1 MSDIDPKEAA
11 SIKKCREISKTIVD
25 YGVNDFEIKQIIKNL
40 SLELEDTVF
49 MKKLNNIYSSDIID
63 EETTKQNKLIL

>member
-63 EETTKQNKLIL
+63 EETNKQNKLIL